1 MPVMQRSMSGPQG
14 PNWCWEKVVG
24 VDCSSPE
31 PCCIW
36 LASSRN
42 GERKSATLPTR
53 TRGSHWGMQQG
64 APLAP
69 RDGGLPSNS
78 PPPEEP
84 FTWVGPRTLII
95 RKTRQGFGFTL
106 RHFIVYPP
114 ESAVHA
120 TQQDENGT
128 AEYPSASSRL
138 EPMDTIF
145 VKQVKEGG
153 PAQLAGLCT
162 GDRLVKV
169 NGESIIG
176 KTYSQVIALIQNSDD
191 VLELSIMPRDEDI
204 LQLAYSQDAYLKG
217 NEPYRGV
224 AHSIPEPPPVFY
236 PWRGQP
242 PESSPGYPVSSRG
255 QRSNYEDFSSIRS
268 PIHGDVPRSS
278 PPHRESYSRPVH
290 NPLPPPRPYMGSPS
304 SSDRFRGPGPPYNSA
319 YGWTSRYQPEP
330 PIKAPL
336 DSWEQTTNPR
346 WVSQWE
352 RHQALC
358 NWMSQQTPRRRGSA
372 LPPRR
377 RSASQ
382 DRLGEVS
389 HHSNWPH
396 SVSQDTLHHPP
407 DNDSWGHR
415 AQSDNY
421 LTRYGRSMEKLELN
435 ALISPP
441 YERPVWSSDRP
452 PRTAQIVS
460 RPCASQT
467 VPPVHRDAA
476 KPPTQHSSS
485 GDSGYIGYRSYS
497 PSFQRRTEL
506 LHAFSFRETA
516 FSGFPTFRT
525 AQYPSSPPSPT
536 ERREPSAS
544 VSSTD
549 DSSAT
554 EERREEV
561 VLRQKPPSGRK
572 PPAAARQVNVLFPEE
587 GKDLEFPPS
596 PAGSEETSSERPLQ
610 RVPPLPFSEDP
621 LTSIPF
627 IDEPTSPSIDLR
639 AKHVPASC
647 VVSSAINS
655 APVISDSPS
664 SPTFSFSIGCHY
676 SQDCSSIKSSRRSS
690 YLLAI
695 TTERSKSCDD
705 GLNTFRDDV
714 RLPRRVVGRVPS
726 LRMLRSFFTDG
737 SLDSLVASEEAR
749 SKRHSA
755 SELSD
760 TELSDVHREGW
771 LLYKQILT
779 NKGKKVGG
787 GLRQWK
793 RVYSI
798 LRPHL
803 LFLHKERP
811 ETRGPG
817 PGEEEQPISILG
829 SLVDISYSETKKKHV
844 FRLTT
849 PDFCEYLFQAE
860 DRDDMLGWVKA
871 IRENSRDEGEDPGF
885 ASHALIN
892 KKLNDYRKV
901 SISGAKPDTSP
912 KGTRSLGIRSELL
925 WATGLAAPRSPKPD
939 GAVKAEEG
947 PSSKVPWGINIMK
960 KNKKCPPRAFGVRL
974 EDCQPA
980 AENKGVPLIV
990 ELCCTLVEQKGLE
1003 YLGIYR
1009 VPGNNAVVSSLQE
1022 QLNKGLIETNIQDQ
1036 RWQDLNVVS
1045 SLLKLFFRKLPE
1057 PLFTDDKY
1065 NEFIE
1070 ANRLEDS
1077 RERMKRLRKLIKELP
1092 SYYYETL
1099 RFLVRHLKTVADHSE
1114 KNKMEP
1120 RNLALVFGPTLVRT
1134 SEDNM
1139 TDMVTHMP
1147 DRYKIVETL
1156 IQHSDWFFSDEHEKA
1171 EKTPVD
1177 ESDAQAVPNIE
1188 HLLPNIGRTI
1198 APGDTSDSTNSDS
1211 AKAKASRKELYARD
1225 ILSIPFISAVNR
1237 KRRKRRDEKRF
1248 GSSTE
1253 EDDSEQEV
1261 ARLGQPEQE
1270 VESIEK
1276 PEKAEEPVCSK
1287 TQDGKL
1293 MDGGDIEAETKSSGS
1308 RWPAPVEERIPAD
1321 ARSIVSGYS
1330 TLSTLCSE
1338 PASSVRGG
1346 DEADDERSEFSHME
1360 TDTEVGGGRETERPR
1375 SQDSFTSQRLIPGDT
1390 LARKKFG
1397 KGKLEG
1403 LEDPVSSHSRTPQR
1417 IRPAAD
1423 DLCVAAMR
1431 KPGSP
1436 ETRRRKSAWRRHTV
1450 VLPGQL
1456 TDLNFNDWK
1465 EPALG
1470 ATSASEPSA
1479 RLSGGAWAEGRD
1491 SGLSSLESQKAKT
1504 PAVQEPV
1511 ANKGSKSQNP
1521 TLPGLRHY
1529 L

>member
-1 MPVMQRSMSGPQG
+1 MFTLVTGIVGRWRAVCVTALQRPNSDAAAIRIVVALCFSALSAGRKAEHSGDVTAVLSGRCAYTAQRS
-14 PNWCWEKVVG
+14 
-24 VDCSSPE
+24 
-31 PCCIW
+31 
-36 LASSRN
+36 
-42 GERKSATLPTR
+42 T
-53 TRGSHWGMQQG
+53 
-64 APLAP
+64 AP
-69 RDGGLPSNS
+69 
-78 PPPEEP
+78 
-84 FTWVGPRTLII
+84 
-95 RKTRQGFGFTL
+95 
-106 RHFIVYPP
+106 
-114 ESAVHA
+114 
-120 TQQDENGT
+120 
-128 AEYPSASSRL
+128 
-138 EPMDTIF
+138 
-145 VKQVKEGG
+145 
-153 PAQLAGLCT
+153 
-162 GDRLVKV
+162 GDR
-169 NGESIIG
+169 
-176 KTYSQVIALIQNSDD
+176 
-191 VLELSIMPRDEDI
+191 
-204 LQLAYSQDAYLKG
+204 
-217 NEPYRGV
+217 
-224 AHSIPEPPPVFY
+224 
-236 PWRGQP
+236 
-242 PESSPGYPVSSRG
+242 
-255 QRSNYEDFSSIRS
+255 
-268 PIHGDVPRSS
+268 
-278 PPHRESYSRPVH
+278 HR
-290 NPLPPPRPYMGSPS
+290 N
-304 SSDRFRGPGPPYNSA
+304 
-319 YGWTSRYQPEP
+319 
-330 PIKAPL
+330 
-336 DSWEQTTNPR
+336 
-346 WVSQWE
+346 
-352 RHQALC
+352 
-358 NWMSQQTPRRRGSA
+358 
-372 LPPRR
+372 
-377 RSASQ
+377 
-382 DRLGEVS
+382 
-389 HHSNWPH
+389 
-396 SVSQDTLHHPP
+396 
-407 DNDSWGHR
+407 
-415 AQSDNY
+415 
-421 LTRYGRSMEKLELN
+421 
-435 ALISPP
+435 
-441 YERPVWSSDRP
+441 
-452 PRTAQIVS
+452 
-460 RPCASQT
+460 
-467 VPPVHRDAA
+467 
-476 KPPTQHSSS
+476 
-485 GDSGYIGYRSYS
+485 
-497 PSFQRRTEL
+497 
-506 LHAFSFRETA
+506 
-516 FSGFPTFRT
+516 
-525 AQYPSSPPSPT
+525 
-536 ERREPSAS
+536 
-544 VSSTD
+544 
-549 DSSAT
+549 
-554 EERREEV
+554 
-561 VLRQKPPSGRK
+561 
-572 PPAAARQVNVLFPEE
+572 
-587 GKDLEFPPS
+587 
-596 PAGSEETSSERPLQ
+596 
-610 RVPPLPFSEDP
+610 
-621 LTSIPF
+621 
-627 IDEPTSPSIDLR
+627 
-639 AKHVPASC
+639 
-647 VVSSAINS
+647 
-655 APVISDSPS
+655 
-664 SPTFSFSIGCHY
+664 
-676 SQDCSSIKSSRRSS
+676 
-690 YLLAI
+690 
-695 TTERSKSCDD
+695 
-705 GLNTFRDDV
+705 
-714 RLPRRVVGRVPS
+714 
-726 LRMLRSFFTDG
+726 
-737 SLDSLVASEEAR
+737 SLDSLVASEDGR

-755 SELSD
+755 SEISD

-811 ETRGPG
+811 DTRGPG

-829 SLVDISYSETKKKHV
+829 SLVDISYSETKRKHV

-901 SISGAKPDTSP
+901 SITGAKPDMSP
-912 KGTRSLGIRSELL
+912 KGTRSL
-925 WATGLAAPRSPKPD
+925 
-939 GAVKAEEG
+939 AEEG
-947 PSSKVPWGINIMK
+947 PSSKVPWGINLMK

-980 AENKGVPLIV
+980 VENKGVPLIV

-1022 QLNKGLIETNIQDQ
+1022 QLNKGLIDTNIQDQ

-1045 SLLKLFFRKLPE
+1045 SLLKSFFRKLPE

-1077 RERMKRLRKLIKELP
+1077 KERMKRLRKLVTISADFFLHLIQCKITMRFQFCESRALKTLKTNSVQCRFCPQIKELP

-1177 ESDAQAVPNIE
+1177 EFDAQSVPNIE

-1253 EDDSEQEV
+1253 EDDSEHEV

-1270 VESIEK
+1270 VEIIEK
-1276 PEKAEEPVCSK
+1276 QEKAEEPQESLTSK
-1287 TQDGKL
+1287 SQERKL
-1293 MDGGDIEAETKSSGS
+1293 LDEGDIDAQTKTSES

-1346 DEADDERSEFSHME
+1346 DDADDERSEFSHME

-1403 LEDPVSSHSRTPQR
+1403 SEDPVSSHPRTPQR

-1423 DLCVAAMR
+1423 DLCMAAMR

-1465 EPALG
+1465 EPVLG
-1470 ATSASEPSA
+1470 ATSASEPSP
-1479 RLSGGAWAEGRD
+1479 RLSGGAWAEARD

-1521 TLPGLRHY
+1521 SLPGLRHY

>member
-1 MPVMQRSMSGPQG
+1 MNGVAF
-14 PNWCWEKVVG
+14 CLVG
-24 VDCSSPE
+24 SPTS
-31 PCCIW
+31 PAAAVAQNAI
-36 LASSRN
+36 S
-42 GERKSATLPTR
+42 
-53 TRGSHWGMQQG
+53 Q
-64 APLAP
+64 
-69 RDGGLPSNS
+69 DGGHLSNS
-78 PPPEEP
+78 PPSKEP
-84 FTWVGPRTLII
+84 FTWVGPRTLAI

-120 TQQDENGT
+120 SEQDENVSKVSD
-128 AEYPSASSRL
+128 YLPLQRM

-145 VKQVKEGG
+145 VKNVKDGG
-153 PAQLAGLCT
+153 PAQQAGLCT

-176 KTYSQVIALIQNSDD
+176 KTYSQVIALIQNSED

-217 NEPYRGV
+217 NEPYRGG
-224 AHSIPEPPPVFY
+224 AHSIPAPPPAFY
-236 PWRGQP
+236 PWRGHP
-242 PESSPGYPVSSRG
+242 LESASGYPTTCRFH
-255 QRSNYEDFSSIRS
+255 QSNCEDFPSVRS
-268 PIHGDVPRSS
+268 PMHNEIPGPS
-278 PPHRESYSRPVH
+278 PAHRNDYARPVA
-290 NPLPPPRPYMGSPS
+290 NPLPPPRPYMASPAA
-304 SSDRFRGPGPPYNSA
+304 SDRFRGPGPPYNSA
-319 YGWTSRYQPEP
+319 YGWTSCHRPEQPN
-330 PIKAPL
+330 KAPF
-336 DSWEQTTNPR
+336 DVWEKPSGPR
-346 WVSQWE
+346 MVSQWE

-358 NWMSQQTPRRRGSA
+358 NWMSQQTPHKRGSA

-389 HHSNWPH
+389 RQGHQNHWPQ
-396 SVSQDTLHHPP
+396 SVSQDTLHYPL
-407 DNDSWGHR
+407 DNDSWSHR

-421 LTRYGRSMEKLELN
+421 LSHTGRSMEKLELS

-441 YERPVWSSDRP
+441 YERSIWSSERP
-452 PRTAQIVS
+452 PQTTQKVS
-460 RPCASQT
+460 HPPTSQPVVLASRE
-467 VPPVHRDAA
+467 VA
-476 KPPTQHSSS
+476 KSVTQHSSS

-497 PSFQRRTEL
+497 PSFQRRTEH
-506 LHAFSFRETA
+506 LHAFSFRETG
-516 FSGFPTFRT
+516 FSGLPTFKS
-525 AQYPSSPPSPT
+525 AHCPCSPSPP
-536 ERREPSAS
+536 ERKEPSTS

-554 EERREEV
+554 EEKREEV

-572 PPAAARQVNVLFPEE
+572 PPASVRQVNVLFPEE
-587 GKDLEFPPS
+587 GKDVELAPS
-596 PAGSEETSSERPLQ
+596 ARREEMSSERPSQ
-610 RVPPLPFSEDP
+610 RVPPLPFSEEP
-621 LTSIPF
+621 LASIPF

-647 VVSSAINS
+647 VVSSAISS
-655 APVISDSPS
+655 APIKSTSPS
-664 SPTFSFSIGCHY
+664 SPTFSFSVSRHY

-690 YLLAI
+690 YHQAI

-705 GLNTFRDDV
+705 GLNTFRDEG
-714 RLPRRVVGRVPS
+714 RLQRKVVGRVPS

-737 SLDSLVASEEAR
+737 SLDSLVASEDGR
-749 SKRHSA
+749 SKCHSA

-760 TELSDVHREGW
+760 TEFSDVYREGW
-771 LLYKQILT
+771 LLYKQLLT
-779 NKGKKVGG
+779 SKGKKVGS

-793 RVYSI
+793 RMYSI
-798 LRPHL
+798 LRPHY

-811 ETRGPG
+811 ESRGLG
-817 PGEEEQPISILG
+817 IGEEEQPISILG
-829 SLVDISYSETKKKHV
+829 SLVDISYSETKRKHV

-860 DRDDMLGWVKA
+860 DRDDMLSWVKA
-871 IRENSRDEGEDPGF
+871 IRENSRIDGEDPSF
-885 ASHALIN
+885 ASHALI
-892 KKLNDYRKV
+892 KEKLNEYRKL
-901 SISGAKPDTSP
+901 SESGAKLDTSP
-912 KGTRSLGIRSELL
+912 KGTRSLGIRSDLL
-925 WATGLAAPRSPKPD
+925 WATGLAAPRSPKQD
-939 GAVKAEEG
+939 GTVKAEEG
-947 PSSKVPWGINIMK
+947 ASSKVPWGIHIIK
-960 KNKKCPPRAFGVRL
+960 KNKKSPPRAFGVRL

-990 ELCCTLVEQKGLE
+990 ELCCTLVEENGLE

-1022 QLNKGLIETNIQDQ
+1022 QLNKGLCDTIMQDQ

-1045 SLLKLFFRKLPE
+1045 SLLKSFFRKLPE

-1070 ANRLEDS
+1070 ANRLENS
-1077 RERMKRLRKLIKELP
+1077 SERMKRLRKLIQELP
-1092 SYYYETL
+1092 VYYYETL
-1099 RFLVRHLKTVADHSE
+1099 RFLVRHLKTVANHAE

-1156 IQHSDWFFSDEHEKA
+1156 IQHSEWFFSDEHEKT

-1177 ESDAQAVPNIE
+1177 ESDSQSVPNIE
-1188 HLLPNIGRTI
+1188 HLLPNIGRTVI
-1198 APGDTSDSTNSDS
+1198 LGDTSDSTNSDS

-1225 ILSIPFISAVNR
+1225 LLSLPFISVVNR
-1237 KRRKRRDEKRF
+1237 KRRKWRDEKRF

-1253 EDDSEQEV
+1253 EDDSEQEATRV
-1261 ARLGQPEQE
+1261 GQTEQGAEIKEKQCEPREFGGPECPKPQE
-1270 VESIEK
+1270 QKSTNERDST
-1276 PEKAEEPVCSK
+1276 AENKEP
-1287 TQDGKL
+1287 
-1293 MDGGDIEAETKSSGS
+1293 GS
-1308 RWPAPVEERIPAD
+1308 RWTAPVGERIPAD

-1360 TDTEVGGGRETERPR
+1360 TDTEVGGERETERPH

-1390 LARKKFG
+1390 LARKKLG
-1397 KGKLEG
+1397 KGKYETSDEPG
-1403 LEDPVSSHSRTPQR
+1403 SSFSRTPQR
-1417 IRPAAD
+1417 TRTAVD
-1423 DLCVAAMR
+1423 DLCVTSMR

-1465 EPALG
+1465 EPAHG
-1470 ATSASEPSA
+1470 TTGASEPGA
-1479 RLSGGAWAEGRD
+1479 GLSGGAWTEGKD

-1504 PAVQEPV
+1504 ATSQESV
-1511 ANKGSKSQNP
+1511 TNKGAKSQYP
-1521 TLPGLRHY
+1521 PLPGLRHY

>member
-1 MPVMQRSMSGPQG
+1 
-14 PNWCWEKVVG
+14 
-24 VDCSSPE
+24 
-31 PCCIW
+31 
-36 LASSRN
+36 
-42 GERKSATLPTR
+42 
-53 TRGSHWGMQQG
+53 
-64 APLAP
+64 
-69 RDGGLPSNS
+69 
-78 PPPEEP
+78 
-84 FTWVGPRTLII
+84 
-95 RKTRQGFGFTL
+95 
-106 RHFIVYPP
+106 
-114 ESAVHA
+114 
-120 TQQDENGT
+120 
-128 AEYPSASSRL
+128 
-138 EPMDTIF
+138 
-145 VKQVKEGG
+145 
-153 PAQLAGLCT
+153 
-162 GDRLVKV
+162 
-169 NGESIIG
+169 
-176 KTYSQVIALIQNSDD
+176 
-191 VLELSIMPRDEDI
+191 
-204 LQLAYSQDAYLKG
+204 
-217 NEPYRGV
+217 
-224 AHSIPEPPPVFY
+224 
-236 PWRGQP
+236 
-242 PESSPGYPVSSRG
+242 
-255 QRSNYEDFSSIRS
+255 
-268 PIHGDVPRSS
+268 
-278 PPHRESYSRPVH
+278 
-290 NPLPPPRPYMGSPS
+290 
-304 SSDRFRGPGPPYNSA
+304 
-319 YGWTSRYQPEP
+319 
-330 PIKAPL
+330 
-336 DSWEQTTNPR
+336 
-346 WVSQWE
+346 
-352 RHQALC
+352 
-358 NWMSQQTPRRRGSA
+358 MSQQTPHRRGSA

-389 HHSNWPH
+389 HQSNWPH
-396 SVSQDTLHHPP
+396 SVSQDTLHNPP

-415 AQSDNY
+415 AQSDNF
-421 LTRYGRSMEKLELN
+421 LTRYGRSTEQLELN

-441 YERPVWSSDRP
+441 YERPIWSSDRH
-452 PRTAQIVS
+452 PRTTQVAS
-460 RPCASQT
+460 RPPASQT
-467 VPPVHRDAA
+467 VPSVPRELA

-516 FSGFPTFRT
+516 FSGLPTFRT

-536 ERREPSAS
+536 ERREPSVS

-587 GKDLEFPPS
+587 GKDLEIPPS
-596 PAGSEETSSERPLQ
+596 PAGSEETTSEQRPLQ
-610 RVPPLPFSEDP
+610 RVPPLPFSEEP
-621 LTSIPF
+621 LASIPF

-664 SPTFSFSIGCHY
+664 SPTFSFSIGRHY

-705 GLNTFRDDV
+705 GLNTFRDEG
-714 RLPRRVVGRVPS
+714 RLQRRIVGRVPS

-737 SLDSLVASEEAR
+737 SLDSLVASEEGR

-760 TELSDVHREGW
+760 PELSDVHREGW

-829 SLVDISYSETKKKHV
+829 SLVDISYSETKRKHV

-871 IRENSRDEGEDPGF
+871 IRETSRDEGEDPGF

-901 SISGAKPDTSP
+901 SVTGAKPDTSP
-912 KGTRSLGIRSELL
+912 KGTRSLGIRSDLL
-925 WATGLAAPRSPKPD
+925 WAAPRSPKQD
-939 GAVKAEEG
+939 SAVKAEEG
-947 PSSKVPWGINIMK
+947 PSSKVPWGINLMK
-960 KNKKCPPRAFGVRL
+960 KNKKCPSRAFGVRL

-990 ELCCTLVEQKGLE
+990 EWCCTLVEQKGLE

-1022 QLNKGLIETNIQDQ
+1022 HLNKGLIENSIQDQ

-1077 RERMKRLRKLIKELP
+1077 RDRLKTLRKLIKELP

-1099 RFLVRHLKTVADHSE
+1099 RFLVRHLKTVADHSD

-1177 ESDAQAVPNIE
+1177 ESDGQSVPNIE
-1188 HLLPNIGRTI
+1188 HLLPNIGRTM

-1270 VESIEK
+1270 VEIIEK
-1276 PEKAEEPVCSK
+1276 QEAEETQDPVC
-1287 TQDGKL
+1287 TQTQEQTL
-1293 MDGGDIEAETKSSGS
+1293 LDGGDIAAETKSSGR
-1308 RWPAPVEERIPAD
+1308 RWPAPAEERIPAD

-1360 TDTEVGGGRETERPR
+1360 TDTEVGVGRETERPR

-1403 LEDPVSSHSRTPQR
+1403 LEDPVPSHSRPPPR
-1417 IRPAAD
+1417 LRPAAD
-1423 DLCVAAMR
+1423 DLCMAAMR

-1465 EPALG
+1465 EPVLG

-1504 PAVQEPV
+1504 PAAQEPV

-1521 TLPGLRHY
+1521 SLPGLRHY

>member
-1 MPVMQRSMSGPQG
+1 MNGVAF
-14 PNWCWEKVVG
+14 CLVG
-24 VDCSSPE
+24 SP
-31 PCCIW
+31 
-36 LASSRN
+36 
-42 GERKSATLPTR
+42 SAPAAAIAVQTPIA
-53 TRGSHWGMQQG
+53 Q
-64 APLAP
+64 
-69 RDGGLPSNS
+69 RDGARLSN
-78 PPPEEP
+78 PELPEES
-84 FTWVGPRTLII
+84 FSWVGPKTVVI
-95 RKTRQGFGFTL
+95 RKTHHGFGFTL

-114 ESAVHA
+114 ESAVHT
-120 TQQDENGT
+120 TQQEENGA
-128 AEYPSASSRL
+128 AEFPSSQRL

-145 VKQVKEGG
+145 VKNIKDGG
-153 PAQLAGLCT
+153 PAQQAGLCT

-176 KTYSQVIALIQNSDD
+176 KTYSQVIALIQNSED

-217 NEPYRGV
+217 NEPYRGG
-224 AHSIPEPPPVFY
+224 AHSIPQPPPVFY
-236 PWRGQP
+236 PWRGQN
-242 PESSPGYPVSSRG
+242 PESAAGYPTSSRFHH
-255 QRSNYEDFSSIRS
+255 SSCEDFPTARS
-268 PIHGDVPRSS
+268 PMHGEVPRTS
-278 PPHRESYSRPVH
+278 PAHRNNYTRPTV
-290 NPLPPPRPYMGSPS
+290 NPLPPPRPYIGSPS
-304 SSDRFRGPGPPYNSA
+304 VSDRFRGPGPPYGSA
-319 YGWTSRYQPEP
+319 YGWTSRHQPEP
-330 PIKAPL
+330 PAKAPL
-336 DSWEQTTNPR
+336 DMWEQTGAPR

-358 NWMSQQTPRRRGSA
+358 NWMSQQTPHRRA

-382 DRLGEVS
+382 DRLGEVAHPS
-389 HHSNWPH
+389 HWPH
-396 SVSQDTLHHPP
+396 SVSQDTLHHPL
-407 DNDSWGHR
+407 DNDAWGHR

-421 LTRYGRSMEKLELN
+421 LPRYGRSMEQLELS

-441 YERPVWSSDRP
+441 YERSMWSSDKP
-452 PRTAQIVS
+452 S
-460 RPCASQT
+460 RASQKVSQT
-467 VPPVHRDAA
+467 PASQNVVHVPRDVA
-476 KPPTQHSSS
+476 KPPTQHSAA

-506 LHAFSFRETA
+506 LHAFSFREMG
-516 FSGFPTFRT
+516 FSGLPTFRT
-525 AQYPSSPPSPT
+525 AQYPNSPPSPPV
-536 ERREPSAS
+536 RKEPSVSA
-544 VSSTD
+544 SSTD

-572 PPAAARQVNVLFPEE
+572 PPASVRQVNVFPEE
-587 GKDLEFPPS
+587 GKQAEFSRS
-596 PAGSEETSSERPLQ
+596 PTGSEEALTQQPSHH
-610 RVPPLPFSEDP
+610 RVPPLPFSEEP
-621 LTSIPF
+621 LASIPF

-664 SPTFSFSIGCHY
+664 SPTFSFSVGRHY

-690 YLLAI
+690 YLQAI
-695 TTERSKSCDD
+695 TPERSKSCDD

-714 RLPRRVVGRVPS
+714 RLQRRVVGRVPS

-737 SLDSLVASEEAR
+737 SLDSLVASEDGR

-760 TELSDVHREGW
+760 TEFTDIRREGW
-771 LLYKQILT
+771 LMYKQILT

-803 LFLHKERP
+803 MFLHKERP
-811 ETRGPG
+811 ETRAVG

-829 SLVDISYSETKKKHV
+829 SLVDISYSETKRKHV

-871 IRENSRDEGEDPGF
+871 IRENSRTEGEDPSF
-885 ASHALIN
+885 DSQNLI
-892 KKLNDYRKV
+892 KEKLNEYRKV

-912 KGTRSLGIRSELL
+912 KGTRSLGIRSEIL
-925 WATGLAAPRSPKPD
+925 WATGLAAPRSPKQD
-939 GAVKAEEG
+939 GAAKAEEG
-947 PSSKVPWGINIMK
+947 ASSKVPWGINLMK
-960 KNKKCPPRAFGVRL
+960 KNKKSPPRAFGVRL

-980 AENKGVPLIV
+980 TDNKGVPLIV
-990 ELCCTLVEQKGLE
+990 EVCCTLVEQKGLE

-1009 VPGNNAVVSSLQE
+1009 VPGNNAVVCSLQD
-1022 QLNKGLIETNIQDQ
+1022 QLNKGLCETNIQDQ

-1045 SLLKLFFRKLPE
+1045 SLLKSFFRKLPE

-1077 RERMKRLRKLIKELP
+1077 SDRMKRLRKLIRELP
-1092 SYYYETL
+1092 AYYYDTL

-1156 IQHSDWFFSDEHEKA
+1156 IQHYDWFFSEEHEKA
-1171 EKTPVD
+1171 DKTPVD
-1177 ESDAQAVPNIE
+1177 ECDSQSIPNIE
-1188 HLLPNIGRTI
+1188 HLLPNIGRTMP
-1198 APGDTSDSTNSDS
+1198 PGDTSDSTNSDS
-1211 AKAKASRKELYARD
+1211 AKAKASRKELYARE
-1225 ILSIPFISAVNR
+1225 ILSLPFISAVNR

-1253 EDDSEQEV
+1253 EDDSEQELTRV
-1261 ARLGQPEQE
+1261 GQ
-1270 VESIEK
+1270 S
-1276 PEKAEEPVCSK
+1276 EP
-1287 TQDGKL
+1287 
-1293 MDGGDIEAETKSSGS
+1293 EAEVREKQREPRDGQDAADALSQERKPTNERETEAESKAPVS

-1346 DEADDERSEFSHME
+1346 DEADDEHSEFSHME
-1360 TDTEVGGGRETERPR
+1360 TDTEVGGGREAERPR

-1390 LARKKFG
+1390 LARKKLG
-1397 KGKLEG
+1397 KGKLETSD
-1403 LEDPVSSHSRTPQR
+1403 EPASSSSRIPPR
-1417 IRPAAD
+1417 SRPAAD

-1465 EPALG
+1465 EPAHG
-1470 ATSASEPSA
+1470 TTAAAEPA
-1479 RLSGGAWAEGRD
+1479 KRLSGGAWVEGKD

-1504 PAVQEPV
+1504 PAAQEPV
-1511 ANKGSKSQNP
+1511 ANKGAKSQNP
-1521 TLPGLRHY
+1521 PLPGLRHY